1 MTEPVIVHYR
11 SEVDQALVVHIDTEG
26 IPDDGEHGPKIRI
39 YLNDNPVYED
49 PVFPG
54 LPVPEEESFQEEE
67 AAQELRWLQNK
78 EAE

>member
-1 MTEPVIVHYR
+1 MTEPVLVHYR
-11 SEVDQALVVHIDTEG
+11 SEVDGALVVHIDTDG

-54 LPVPEEESFQEEE
+54 RPLISESS
-67 AAQELRWLQNK
+67 
-78 EAE
+78 